1 MRVYID
7 MLHNIEAQFIIGL
20 NYGSNNYKSANM
32 SAGMDFSIGYP
43 YKVYLNLISTGP
55 NDNKPASS
63 SDFRLNITYE
73 KFDPNGKEKLP

>member
-1 MRVYID
+1 MV
-7 MLHNIEAQFIIGL
+7 GL
-20 NYGSNNYKSANM
+20 NYGSNSYKSANM

-55 NDNKPASS
+55 DDNEPSSS

-73 KFDPNGKEKLP
+73 KFDPNGKDPIPKVDTIVI